1 MTNIPRK
8 VYVAPNDKSK
18 MRTIAKRMLDEDW
31 ITSVNINEKDEEIVL
46 ETNQSETFYR
56 ELPKIIQKEKIGVK
70 KINSDDDSLDS
81 LYEKLVE
88 GEQWK

>member
-1 MTNIPRK
+1 
-8 VYVAPNDKSK
+8 
-18 MRTIAKRMLDEDW
+18 MLDEDW
-31 ITSVNINEKDEEIVL
+31 ITSVNINEKEGEIVL

-56 ELPKIIQKEKIGVK
+56 ELPKIIQKERIGVR

-88 GEQWK
+88 GAQWK